1 MNNSHMAKSLG
12 KIAAFSLSL
21 LMMIFI
27 FSLPVMAQAT
37 TGELKGTVVDQN
49 GAAVPG
55 ATVTAKND
63 ETGIETTVTAS
74 GDGGYDF
81 PRLAPGKYTITAEG
95 SGFKKTVTTG
105 VTVSVGVVNPLDVK
119 LEAGAVSE
127 TVTVTADTEQIVNRD
142 QAQQSTTFETR
153 KVEELPSNSAGGG
166 IDTLALLAPGV
177 VPGFGNV
184 NSNGTTLSVNGNRA
198 RSNNFTLDGTDNND
212 LTIGG
217 PNFFIDNQDAVQEFQ
232 LITNNFSAQYGRNQG
247 AIVNIV
253 TKGGTNEFHGSA
265 FEFHRN
271 ASALDAMTNA
281 ERADP
286 NRSKKDKFI
295 SNVFGGTFGGPIVKN
310 KAFFFVDGQLIRQR
324 QTFLFQA
331 GNPAILPSG
340 LATLAANFP
349 GNPAIAA
356 IVNQSV
362 FALQPTA
369 RVQGGGTALTGNLC
383 FPKDFTQP
391 CTGANAVLVP
401 TGFPEYLLPLP
412 FDQKEYGLRGDI
424 NPTSKDSLN
433 VKYRFQSSPETNADS
448 QSNGWIGDVPFKSRN
463 LNGQWTRQVTSRLVN
478 NVTAAWQKLQVTFGD
493 CTGSQ
498 LTGCQGSPAQI
509 GTAFTNITF
518 TGIRAGGVT
527 LQSIG
532 VATNIPQGRAVRVAQ
547 FADSLSWTKGKHTM
561 LFGVDLRDLDNSVP
575 FLPNLNGAFRFGAPP
590 SPRPCTLTTPPT
602 CSPFATTARIVANA
616 PNFVTIVAGQ
626 DTIVYKERDQFYYF
640 QDDFKV
646 RENFTL
652 NLGVRYEYTGQ
663 PINTLHDLTLAR
675 ESDSSTAIW
684 RQSLPIDVRTVP
696 KIPVDKNNFAP
707 RFGFAWVPHMGGG
720 SFNHFL
726 FGDNDATVIRGGY
739 SIAYDPAFYNILLNV
754 STSTP
759 TVFNNTIN
767 NTCTTPPCSTDA
779 GFIAQLTSPVFRLP
793 ANPTGDVVRAALGS
807 QLQKNTFD
815 PRFFNETVVGPDFHA
830 PYSQQWSIGVQRQ
843 INRNNVAEIRY
854 VGNHGVG
861 LFQTINRNPDIRRIF
876 NGFTLGGV
884 TFPGFPQLL
893 HGAVPLTCTDN
904 PATLDNEGVCNGRIL
919 PQGNIRSRE
928 NTASSTYN
936 GLQMRYNGRL
946 FNQLTLGA
954 AYTFSK
960 TLDNASEVFSFGE
973 GFASQNPLDIN
984 AGEKGFSGNDR
995 RHASSINALW
1005 DIPFFKKQEGFTG
1018 HFLGGWQVN
1027 GTYVLASG
1035 RPWTPLEF
1043 CNFGCFGIGYE
1054 DIGFDST
1061 FLGFD
1066 TLRPFRG
1073 NPNAPRDS
1081 VGITSFDGDFL
1092 FGAGTSPTGFWS
1104 LNALNQGN
1112 LVSVTP
1118 NDVRFIF
1125 NGPGAAKLFGNPF
1138 GDVLRNS
1145 ERGPA
1150 LNQLNIGIFK
1160 TTNLTERVKIQFRT
1174 ELFNALNHPNV
1185 GYGVAFGS
1193 SLPDQFLEDAGNGG
1207 GAGTFNGF
1215 NDRKAMELS
1224 SRRVQFGLRI
1234 IF

>member
-1 MNNSHMAKSLG
+1 MNSPRLVRSLW
-12 KIAAFSLSL
+12 AVATFALAL
-21 LMMIFI
+21 VTLIFV
-27 FSLPVMAQAT
+27 FNRPVMAQAT

-49 GAAVPG
+49 GAVVPG
-55 ATVTAKND
+55 ASVTAKSD
-63 ETGIETTVTAS
+63 ETGTEATVTS
-74 GDGGYDF
+74 SSDGTYYF
-81 PRLAPGKYTITAEG
+81 PRLAPGKYTVTATA
-95 SGFKKTVTTG
+95 SGFKKTAATG
-105 VTVSVGVVNPLDVK
+105 VTVNVGVVNPLDVK
-119 LEAGAVSE
+119 LETGAVSE
-127 TVTVTADTEQIVNRD
+127 TVTVTADTEQIINRD
-142 QAQQSTTFETR
+142 QAQISNTFETR

-271 ASALDAMTNA
+271 SSALDAMTNA

-356 IVNQSV
+356 LVNQSV

-369 RVQGGGTALTGNLC
+369 RVQGGGSALTGNIC
-383 FPKDFTQP
+383 FPKDPTLA
-391 CTGANAVLVP
+391 CSGANAVNVP
-401 TGFPEYLLPLP
+401 TGFPEYLLLLP
-412 FDQKEYGLRGDI
+412 FDQKEYGLRGDF
-424 NPTSKDSLN
+424 NPTSKDSFN
-433 VKYRFQSSPETNADS
+433 AKWRYQQSPETNADS
-448 QSNGWIGDVPFKSRN
+448 GSNGWVGDIPFKSRN
-463 LNGQWTRQVTSRLVN
+463 LNGQWTRQINSRLVN
-478 NVTAAWQKLQVTFGD
+478 NLTAAWQKLQVSFGD
-493 CTGSQ
+493 CAGSQ
-498 LTGCQGSPAQI
+498 LKGCQGSPAQI

-527 LQSIG
+527 LQSVG
-532 VATNIPQGRAVRVAQ
+532 PATNVPQGRAVRVAQ
-547 FADSLSWTKGKHTM
+547 FSDSLSWTKGKHTM
-561 LFGVDLRDLDNSVP
+561 LFGADIRDLDNSVP
-575 FLPNLNGAFRFGAPP
+575 FLPNLNGAFRF
-590 SPRPCTLTTPPT
+590 S
-602 CSPFATTARIVANA
+602 TTARIVANA
-616 PNFVTIVAGQ
+616 PTFVTIVAGQ
-626 DTIVYKERDQFYYF
+626 DTIVYKERDQFYYM
-640 QDDFKV
+640 QDDWKV
-646 RENFTL
+646 RENLTL

-675 ESDSSTAIW
+675 ESNAGTAIW
-684 RQSLPIDVRTVP
+684 RQSLPIGVRTVP

-707 RFGFAWVPHMGGG
+707 RFGFAWVPKFGEGKFAKMM
-720 SFNHFL
+720 
-726 FGDNDATVIRGGY
+726 FGDHDATVIRGGY

-767 NTCTTPPCSTDA
+767 NNTS
-779 GFIAQLTSPVFRLP
+779 LTAPLFRLP
-793 ANPTGDVVRAALGS
+793 ANPTGDVVRAAFGS
-807 QLQKNTFD
+807 SLQKNTFD
-815 PRFFNETVVGPDFHA
+815 PRFFNETVVSPNFHS
-830 PYSQQWSIGVQRQ
+830 PYSQQWSLGLQRQ

-861 LFQTINRNPDIRRIF
+861 LFQTINRNPDISRIF
-876 NGFTLGGV
+876 NGFTLGGI

-893 HGAVPLTCTDN
+893 HGAVPLTCVDDPT
-904 PATLDNEGVCNGRIL
+904 TLDNEGVCNGRIL
-919 PQGNIRSRE
+919 RQGNVRSRE

-936 GLQMRYNGRL
+936 GLQARYNGRL

-954 AYTFSK
+954 SYTFSK

-973 GFASQNPLDIN
+973 GFAAQNPTDIN
-984 AGEKGFSGNDR
+984 AGEKGYSGNDR
-995 RHASSINALW
+995 RHASSLNFLW
-1005 DIPFFKKQEGFTG
+1005 DVPFFKKQEGFTG
-1018 HFLGGWQVN
+1018 HLLGGWQLN

-1035 RPWTPLEF
+1035 RPFTPLEL
-1043 CNFGCFGIGYE
+1043 CNVACIGTGYE
-1054 DIGFDST
+1054 DIGFAGT

-1066 TLRPFRG
+1066 NLRPFYG
-1073 NPNAPRDS
+1073 NRKAPRDT
-1081 VGITSFDGDFL
+1081 VGMTSTDAGFI
-1092 FGAGTSPTGFWS
+1092 FGAPASPTGFWS
-1104 LNALNQGN
+1104 VNALEQGN
-1112 LVSVTP
+1112 LVSVTR

-1125 NGPGAAKLFGNPF
+1125 NGPGAAKLFGTPF

-1160 TTNLTERVKIQFRT
+1160 TTRVRENLKVQFRA
-1174 ELFNALNHPNV
+1174 EFFNALNHPNT

-1193 SLPDQFLEDAGNGG
+1193 SLPDQFVEDAGDGG
-1207 GAGTFNGF
+1207 GAGTFDGF

-1224 SRRVQFGLRI
+1224 SRRVQFGIRI

>member
-1 MNNSHMAKSLG
+1 MKNSPMAKSLG
-12 KIAAFSLSL
+12 KLAALSLSL
-21 LMMIFI
+21 LMMVFI
-27 FSLPVMAQAT
+27 FSAPVMAQAT
-37 TGELKGTVVDQN
+37 TGELKGTVVDPN
-49 GAAVPG
+49 GAVVPG
-55 ATVTAKND
+55 ATVTAHND
-63 ETGIETTVTAS
+63 ETGSDATVTTN
-74 GDGGYDF
+74 GEGGFYF
-81 PRLAPGKYTITAEG
+81 ARLAPGKYTISVEG

-105 VTVSVGVVNPLDVK
+105 VNVSVGVVNPLDVK

-281 ERADP
+281 ERSDP

-331 GNPAILPSG
+331 GNPAITPAG

-349 GNPAIAA
+349 GNAAIAA

-369 RVQGGGTALTGNLC
+369 RVQAGGNTGNIC
-383 FPKDFTQP
+383 FPKDPTLA
-391 CTGANAVLVP
+391 CSGANAVLVP

-412 FDQKEYGLRGDI
+412 FDQKEYGLRGDF
-424 NPTSKDSLN
+424 NPSSKNSIN

-448 QSNGWIGDVPFKSRN
+448 ASNGWIGDVPFKSRN

-493 CTGSQ
+493 CTGPQ

-518 TGIRAGGVT
+518 NGIRASGVT

-532 VATNIPQGRAVRVAQ
+532 PATNIPQGRAVRVAQ
-547 FADSLSWTKGKHTM
+547 LADSVSWTKGKHTM

-575 FLPNLNGAFRFGAPP
+575 FLPNLNGAFRFA
-590 SPRPCTLTTPPT
+590 S
-602 CSPFATTARIVANA
+602 TARIVANA
-616 PNFVTIVAGQ
+616 PSFVTIVAGQ

-652 NLGVRYEYTGQ
+652 NLGIRYEYTGQ

-707 RFGFAWVPHMGGG
+707 RFGFAWVPHTGNGG
-720 SFNHFL
+720 FNRFL

-754 STSTP
+754 STATP
-759 TVFNNTIN
+759 TVFNNTLN
-767 NTCTTPPCSTDA
+767 NNAS
-779 GFIAQLTSPVFRLP
+779 LTAPLFRLP
-793 ANPTGDVVRAALGS
+793 ANPTGDVVRAAFS
-807 QLQKNTFD
+807 SSLQKNAFD
-815 PRFFNETVVGPDFHA
+815 PRFFNETIVGNDFHA
-830 PYSQQWSIGVQRQ
+830 PYSQQWSIGLQRQ
-843 INRNNVAEIRY
+843 INRNNVFEIRY

-861 LFQTINRNPDIRRIF
+861 LFQTINRNPDISRIF
-876 NGFTLGGV
+876 SGFTLGGI

-893 HGAVPLTCTDN
+893 NGAVPLTCVDD
-904 PATLDNEGVCNGRIL
+904 PATLDNEGVCNGRI
-919 PQGNIRSRE
+919 QRAGNIRSRE

-936 GLQMRYNGRL
+936 GLQTRYNGRL

-973 GFASQNPLDIN
+973 GFASQNPTDIN

-1005 DIPFFKKQEGFTG
+1005 DIPFFKKQEGFKG

-1035 RPWTPLEF
+1035 RPWTPLQF
-1043 CNFGCFGIGYE
+1043 CNVACIGTGYE
-1054 DIGFDST
+1054 DIGFAGT

-1066 TLRPFRG
+1066 NLRPFYG
-1073 NPNAPRDS
+1073 NRNAPRDT
-1081 VGITSFDGDFL
+1081 VGMTSTDAGFI
-1092 FGAGTSPTGFWS
+1092 FGVGASPTGFWS
-1104 LNALNQGN
+1104 VNALEQGN

-1125 NGPGAAKLFGNPF
+1125 NGPGAAKLFGTPF
-1138 GDVLRNS
+1138 GDVIRNS

-1174 ELFNALNHPNV
+1174 ELFNALNHPNT

-1193 SLPDQFLEDAGNGG
+1193 SLPDQFVEDAGDGG
-1207 GAGTFNGF
+1207 NAGSFDGF